1 MSRMK
6 LRDKER
12 HFAWRAVLS
21 TLVGE
26 TADSIIFFP
35 LAFGGLMP
43 LGELLKLMALQVTA
57 KTLYEI
63 VALPLT
69 ARVVRYVK
77 RHEKTSVYD
86 EGISYNILRIR
97 ELA

>member
-1 MSRMK
+1 
-6 LRDKER
+6 
-12 HFAWRAVLS
+12 
-21 TLVGE
+21 
-26 TADSIIFFP
+26 
-35 LAFGGLMP
+35 MP

-69 ARVVRYVK
+69 SRVVRYVK